1 MNAQYLTYIIASLTA
16 TLTGKHPNEAEVS
29 INTLIICEK
38 NQEIV
43 TSVKYLKMGPTD
55 FRGAGGDENLS
66 ITLNWPNL

>member
-1 MNAQYLTYIIASLTA
+1 MVQ
-16 TLTGKHPNEAEVS
+16 NEAEVS
-29 INTLIICEK
+29 INILIICEK

-43 TSVKYLKMGPTD
+43 ISVKYFKMGPTD